1 MTEHYDAI
9 LFDFDGVL
17 VDSEPV
23 HFACWREVLT
33 PLGVD
38 LGWDMYA
45 ASCIGVADRE
55 MIHKFALNLGL
66 DFDRLWAQYPRKKDL
81 FRSRNEAEISF
92 LPETLAVVREVAA
105 KHKVAVVSSSARVE
119 VEPVLV
125 RGGIRECFTALVCG
139 SEVPKLKP
147 APDPYLRAAEL
158 LGSQRALVI
167 EDSDA
172 GEQSGRAAGFDVL
185 RLRDASELAPRLRQ
199 TLASIG
205 TVAL

>member
-1 MTEHYDAI
+1 MSNRYEAI

-23 HFACWREVLT
+23 HFACWREVLA
-33 PLGVD
+33 PVGVD
-38 LGWDMYA
+38 LDWGTYA

-55 MIHKFALNLGL
+55 MIHQFAANLGM

-81 FRSRNEAEISF
+81 FRARNQTAISF
-92 LPETLAVVREVAA
+92 LPETLDLVREVAA
-105 KHKVAVVSSSARVE
+105 THKLAVVSSSARVE

-125 RGGIRECFTALVCG
+125 RGGIRDCFGALVCG
-139 SEVPKLKP
+139 SEVPRLKP
-147 APDPYLRAAEL
+147 APDPYLRAADL
-158 LGSQRALVI
+158 LAARKALVI

-185 RLRDASELAPRLRQ
+185 RLHDARDLAPRLRQ
-199 TLASIG
+199 L
-205 TVAL
+205 LQ

>member
-1 MTEHYDAI
+1 MTDRYDAL

-23 HFACWREVLT
+23 HFACWQEVLA
-33 PLGVD
+33 PFGVD
-38 LGWDMYA
+38 LPWDTYA

-55 MIHKFALNLGL
+55 MIHQFAANLGI
-66 DFDRLWAQYPRKKDL
+66 DFDQLWAQYPKKKDL
-81 FRSRNEAEISF
+81 FRSRNEELVTF
-92 LPETLAVVREVAA
+92 LPETLDVVREAA
-105 KHKVAVVSSSARVE
+105 AAYPLAVVSSSARVE

-125 RGGIRECFTALVCG
+125 RGGIRDCFTALVCG
-139 SEVPKLKP
+139 SEVPMLKP

-158 LGSQRALVI
+158 LNASRALVI

-185 RLRDASELAPRLRQ
+185 RITSAAELAPRLRQ
-199 TLASIG
+199 LIK
-205 TVAL
+205 